1 MAARSCS
8 PAGSSSAYW
17 RASPAKAAEAEWAD
31 SRCRTG
37 LPTSPRRAHISR
49 MVWFRK
55 EKKPR
60 QARRE
65 RLEIPPDAWEK
76 CEVCGH
82 TDLREKFARNL
93 NVCPNC
99 DYHRRIR
106 ARDYVDIL
114 LDDGVYEELDLE
126 VKSVDPLGFPEYP
139 QRLSKAL
146 ANAGDYDAL
155 LSASGTSGGMPIN
168 LGV

>member
-99 DYHRRIR
+99 DNHRRIR
-106 ARDYVDIL
+106 AHDYASIL
-114 LDDGVYEELDLE
+114 LDDGSMEELEVDLR
-126 VKSVDPLGFPEYP
+126 STDPLAFPEYP
-139 QRLSKAL
+139 ERLRKA
-146 ANAGDYDAL
+146 ATGAGDSDAL
-155 LSASGTSGGMPIN
+155 LACAGLLEAAPVN
-168 LGV
+168 